1 MLSRHPPS
9 HRNQAQPAQTLALDT
24 ECLER
29 HPIWSAGDLQIVL
42 VLERS
47 QRSSSLWPH
56 AAVNRDFSTIGIECR
71 LDAFNGPMVRHAL
84 LHRCGRLCS
93 RLRRRFSGRRGR
105 RRWRSGGGLALTR
118 CTAGERTGNHDS
130 HNDAKAMLSCDHGG
144 HPFRCRAHETSRSL
158 PVQAKAVRS
167 VSKHEWL

>member
-56 AAVNRDFSTIGIECR
+56 AAVNREFST
-71 LDAFNGPMVRHAL
+71 
-84 LHRCGRLCS
+84 RCCTGAAGCAAGCGAGS
-93 RLRRRFSGRRGR
+93 AEGGAGA
-105 RRWRSGGGLALTR
+105 GGGA
-118 CTAGERTGNHDS
+118 A
-130 HNDAKAMLSCDHGG
+130 
-144 HPFRCRAHETSRSL
+144 
-158 PVQAKAVRS
+158 AV
-167 VSKHEWL
+167 WL